1 MNLLAKTY
9 LYVLFLAVCVF
20 LLWTLHTITF
30 AENANQ
36 TFEVW
41 LFMPSW
47 RGEAMGTSVRYP
59 MSLPLLL
66 AGWATVGCGICF
78 LAWRLPA
85 RIRRSASTQR
95 ELRALRREVLKLRT
109 LPLRQREED
118 EQLAREAQLALGRGT
133 VLADLDGAPGNGEA
147 PR

>member
-9 LYVLFLAVCVF
+9 LYVLFLVVCVF
-20 LLWTLHTITF
+20 LLWTLHTLTF
-30 AENANQ
+30 AENAIQ
-36 TFEVW
+36 RLEVW
-41 LFMPSW
+41 LFVPSW
-47 RGEAMGTSVRYP
+47 TGDAVGASVRHEVG
-59 MSLPLLL
+59 LPFML
-66 AGWATVGCGICF
+66 ACWAGVGCGICF

-85 RIRRSASTQR
+85 RIRRSAATQR

-133 VLADLDGAPGNGEA
+133 VLADLDDAGAREELG
-147 PR
+147 R

>member
-1 MNLLAKTY
+1 MSEADGGLY

-20 LLWTLHTITF
+20 LLWTLHTLTF

-95 ELRALRREVLKLRT
+95 ELRALRRQPAVPERGGAWRVLRC
-109 LPLRQREED
+109 RM
-118 EQLAREAQLALGRGT
+118 QLLW
-133 VLADLDGAPGNGEA
+133 
-147 PR
+147 